1 MKIVVGLGN
10 PGNEYEYTR
19 HNAGWLFLSFLEKK
33 YDFKIAEKRKN
44 LDSIVSQ
51 IYIDGKKVLF
61 VKPQTF
67 MNLSGTAVQKVKKW
81 YDVEDKDILVVFDD
95 VDIPFGECRYKL
107 SGSGGTH
114 NGMKSIVS
122 ALNSKQ
128 MPRLRIG
135 IGNLKHEK
143 QDMADFVLQRFS
155 KNELEVLENVF
166 SEAFEKF
173 TEFLDN

>member
-1 MKIVVGLGN
+1 
-10 PGNEYEYTR
+10 
-19 HNAGWLFLSFLEKK
+19 
-33 YDFKIAEKRKN
+33 
-44 LDSIVSQ
+44 
-51 IYIDGKKVLF
+51 
-61 VKPQTF
+61 
-67 MNLSGTAVQKVKKW
+67 
-81 YDVEDKDILVVFDD
+81 
-95 VDIPFGECRYKL
+95 
-107 SGSGGTH
+107 
-114 NGMKSIVS
+114 
-122 ALNSKQ
+122 